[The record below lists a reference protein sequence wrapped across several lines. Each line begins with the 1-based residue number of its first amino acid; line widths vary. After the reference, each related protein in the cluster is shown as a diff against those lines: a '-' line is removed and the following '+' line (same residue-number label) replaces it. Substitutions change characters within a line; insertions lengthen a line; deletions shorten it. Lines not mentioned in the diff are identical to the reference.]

1 MNAQPKVDGTMSTAI
16 NERNEA
22 SPPSII
28 PFARQHT
35 LELRSD
41 AETGELRLRA
51 ADGREL
57 VLIEVGSRGLSV
69 RASGLTLIWDERGG
83 SLRLEVDRLTLVGR
97 EHVAIETEGNLELR
111 AGGRMSFTA
120 PDQIMTATV
129 GDVQIVANDDVAL
142 SGEKILLNR

>member
-1 MNAQPKVDGTMSTAI
+1 MSVHPTVDGAMRIAESEGDAP
-16 NERNEA
+16 
-22 SPPSII
+22 SSPSII

-35 LELRSD
+35 LALRSD

-57 VLIEVGSRGLSV
+57 VLVEVGSRGLSV
-69 RASGLTLIWDERGG
+69 RASGLTLTWDERGG

-120 PDQIMTATV
+120 PDQVITATV